1 MGKGKGLAK
10 IARGRESQTLEVVL
24 KGQAFAMTQLLV
36 SSNPE
41 VVGAPVFDCL
51 LKLFGF
57 DEPACSHGAN
67 EFFKFLVGR
76 KTEGDYLSG
85 SQCAYLL
92 RERRREDLLIAQF
105 LFEADNSVLYLE
117 RISSHKN
124 RQHQEGERYYDP
136 PT

>member
-1 MGKGKGLAK
+1 M
-10 IARGRESQTLEVVL
+10 
-24 KGQAFAMTQLLV
+24 
-36 SSNPE
+36 
-41 VVGAPVFDCL
+41 VGAAVFDCL

-57 DEPACSHGAN
+57 DKPASSHCAN
-67 EFFKFLVGR
+67 EFLKFLVSC
-76 KTEGDYLSG
+76 KTERDYLPG